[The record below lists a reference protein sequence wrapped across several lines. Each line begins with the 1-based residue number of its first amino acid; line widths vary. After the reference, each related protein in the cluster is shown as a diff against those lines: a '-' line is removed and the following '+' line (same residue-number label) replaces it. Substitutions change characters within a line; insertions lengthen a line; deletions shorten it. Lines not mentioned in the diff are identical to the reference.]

1 MLVAQSSRFGRADE
15 VIELVEQPDPGAP
28 GAGEV
33 LIEAE
38 LFPVDPAD
46 LENLAGNYGATPP
59 ALPMVVGT
67 EGVGLVAMV
76 GPGVTHLKPGDRVLL
91 PGPGAW
97 RERVICSAAALFA
110 LPTGVDL
117 RQLAMLRV
125 NPPTAYLLLH
135 RYVLPQP
142 GGWVVQNAANSGV
155 GHLVVTLA
163 HEVGVSVVSVVRR
176 PDLIEPLRAAGAD
189 VVVVDGPGL
198 DERVREATGGGALLL
213 ALDAVGGAA
222 TQRLARCLDDG
233 GTVVNY
239 GVLGGEPAMIDAREL
254 IFRGVTLTGFWLR
267 RWFAE
272 TPRDEVAALY
282 QTLAT
287 KLTDESLAVEIEA
300 IYPLSRL
307 KEAVAH
313 AARGGRSGKIL
324 VSCGRSVSCR
334 PPRCAVP
341 ARAD

>member
-1 MLVAQSSRFGRADE
+1 VLVSREAAVLVAQLSRFGRADE
-15 VIELVEQPDPGAP
+15 VIEVVERPDPGRP

-38 LFPVDPAD
+38 LFPINPAD

-76 GPGVTHLKPGDRVLL
+76 GPGVTHVEPGDRVLL

-97 RERVICSAAALFA
+97 RQHVLCHAASVFA
-110 LPTGVDL
+110 LPTGVDP

-135 RYVLPQP
+135 HYVAPEP
-142 GGWVVQNAANSGV
+142 GHWVVQNAANSGV
-155 GHLVVTLA
+155 GRLVVELA
-163 HEVGVSVVSVVRR
+163 RELGLKSISVVRR
-176 PDLIEPLRAAGAD
+176 PQLMEPLRAAGTD
-189 VVVVDGPGL
+189 LVVLDGPEL
-198 DERVREATGGGALLL
+198 AARVRDVIGDGIVPL
-213 ALDAVGGAA
+213 ALDAVGGSA
-222 TQRLARCLDDG
+222 TQRLAHCLTDG

-239 GVLGGEPAMIDAREL
+239 GVLSGEPSMIDGREL

-272 TPRDEVAALY
+272 TPSDEIADLY
-282 QTLAT
+282 RMLASM
-287 KLTDESLAVEIEA
+287 LADGALAVDVEEV
-300 IYPLSRL
+300 YPLSRL

-324 VSCGRSVSCR
+324 VSCR
-334 PPRCAVP
+334 PG
-341 ARAD
+341 

>member
-1 MLVAQSSRFGRADE
+1 MLVAQLSRFGRADE
-15 VIELVEQPDPGAP
+15 VIELVERPDPGGP

-38 LFPVDPAD
+38 LFPINPAD

-67 EGVGLVAMV
+67 EGVGVVAMV
-76 GPGVTHLKPGDRVLL
+76 GPGVTHVEAGDRVLL

-97 RERVICSAAALFA
+97 RERVVCNAASVFA
-110 LPTGVDL
+110 LPSGVDP

-135 RYVLPQP
+135 HFVAPEP
-142 GGWVVQNAANSGV
+142 GHWVVQNAANSGV
-155 GHLVVTLA
+155 GRLVTELA
-163 HEVGVSVVSVVRR
+163 REIGMKSINVVRR
-176 PDLIEPLRAAGAD
+176 PQLIEPLSAGGAD
-189 VVVVDGPGL
+189 VVVLDGPEL
-198 DERVREATGGGALLL
+198 AARVRDVIGDGVVPL

-222 TQRLARCLDDG
+222 TQSLAHCLTDG

-239 GVLGGEPAMIDAREL
+239 GILSGQSSMIDGREL

-272 TPRDEVAALY
+272 TPPDEIATLYRMLASMLAEGAL
-282 QTLAT
+282 
-287 KLTDESLAVEIEA
+287 SVEVEEV
-300 IYPLSRL
+300 YPLSRI

-324 VSCGRSVSCR
+324 VSFG
-334 PPRCAVP
+334 P
-341 ARAD
+341 D

>member
-1 MLVAQSSRFGRADE
+1 MLVAQVSRFGRADE
-15 VIELVEQPDPGAP
+15 VIELAERPDPGEP

-38 LFPVDPAD
+38 LFPINPAD
-46 LENLAGNYGATPP
+46 LENVAGNYGATPP
-59 ALPMVVGT
+59 RLPMVVGT

-76 GPGVTHLKPGDRVLL
+76 GPGVTHVEPGDRVLL

-97 RERVICSAAALFA
+97 RERVVCDAAYVFA
-110 LPTGVDL
+110 LPAGVDP

-135 RYVLPQP
+135 QYVAPEP
-142 GGWVVQNAANSGV
+142 GHWVVQNAANSGV
-155 GHLVVTLA
+155 GRLVVELA
-163 HEVGVSVVSVVRR
+163 REIGLRSVSVVRR
-176 PDLIEPLRAAGAD
+176 PQLIEPLRAAGTD
-189 VVVVDGPGL
+189 VVVLDGPEL
-198 DERVREATGGGALLL
+198 AARVRDAIGDGVVPL

-222 TQRLARCLDDG
+222 TQRLAHCLTDG

-239 GVLGGEPAMIDAREL
+239 GVLSGESSMIDGREL

-272 TPRDEVAALY
+272 TPPDEIATLY
-282 QTLAT
+282 RMLAS
-287 KLTDESLAVEIEA
+287 KLADGALAVEVEEV
-300 IYPLSRL
+300 YPLSRL

-324 VSCGRSVSCR
+324 VSCG
-334 PPRCAVP
+334 AG
-341 ARAD
+341 